1 MKKKVLVLLVT
12 LSMTIGNVLPVY
24 AMDETEVKQAQE
36 TNEFETTDY
45 EAQESFD
52 IETEAVTTIDAT
64 EYAEN
69 KQCQELADRL
79 GATWEEWEPYDG
91 DRYIKNGF
99 SMEFK
104 DVPETTLGTMISMEC
119 EDESV
124 SMYGIKVGTTFNEV
138 KSAMK
143 NCGWPPF
150 ANYNSGESGKSIFY
164 LKDFD
169 GGRYYFQIE
178 FSREDIVTNW
188 FWLNWPQGNLV
199 DEPFNDVV
207 SHRHAEGGKGD
218 WYYDYVLY
226 VYQRYIMT
234 GLNETYFGASET
246 LSRAQF
252 ATILYRM
259 EGEPQID
266 YKAVFPDVSDG
277 LFYSNAVIWAN
288 SVGIVT
294 GYDDGCFGPSDD
306 INREQM
312 AAMMY
317 RYAKYKGYNSDNSGD
332 LSSYPDKD
340 QISKFAK
347 EPVKW
352 AVGTGLISG
361 DQGKINPQTNAS
373 RAVCAT
379 IITRFLQ
386 KFGQ

>member
-169 GGRYYFQIE
+169 GGR
-178 FSREDIVTNW
+178 
-188 FWLNWPQGNLV
+188 
-199 DEPFNDVV
+199 
-207 SHRHAEGGKGD
+207 
-218 WYYDYVLY
+218 
-226 VYQRYIMT
+226 
-234 GLNETYFGASET
+234 
-246 LSRAQF
+246 
-252 ATILYRM
+252 
-259 EGEPQID
+259 
-266 YKAVFPDVSDG
+266 
-277 LFYSNAVIWAN
+277 
-288 SVGIVT
+288 
-294 GYDDGCFGPSDD
+294 
-306 INREQM
+306 
-312 AAMMY
+312 
-317 RYAKYKGYNSDNSGD
+317 
-332 LSSYPDKD
+332 
-340 QISKFAK
+340 
-347 EPVKW
+347 
-352 AVGTGLISG
+352 
-361 DQGKINPQTNAS
+361 
-373 RAVCAT
+373 
-379 IITRFLQ
+379 
-386 KFGQ
+386 